1 MSDIIINSQNNS
13 QSIITVPYQG
23 KVVPNVESPYQ
34 LNDNLYDY
42 NFKMVYGYYYA
53 VEMIGKTNGV

>member
-1 MSDIIINSQNNS
+1 MGCCGLLEYFCKPLKPDNDLNI
-13 QSIITVPYQG
+13 
-23 KVVPNVESPYQ
+23 E